1 MVDKWIVADVEQGEP
16 TMAWEVR
23 NGVRYYYVGSR
34 RGGRV
39 CKRYLGRGP
48 AAELAAA
55 ALEDAVARRA
65 DARAELHAD
74 QGRLAGPE
82 RALRELDEACDL
94 LMAAELTAAGYHRQ
108 NYSAWRRR
116 RA

>member
-1 MVDKWIVADVEQGEP
+1 
-16 TMAWEVR
+16 MAWESR
-23 NGVRYYYVGSR
+23 NGVRYYYVGLR
-34 RGGRV
+34 RSGRV

-65 DARAELHAD
+65 DRRAELQAV
-74 QGRLAGPE
+74 RSCLAGPE
-82 RALRELDEACDL
+82 VALRELSEACDL
-94 LMAAELTAAGYHRQ
+94 LMAAELTAAGFHRH